1 MLAGRTPSASASAAL
16 AAAGFPRTKQDYV
29 TAFTV
34 GVCLKTVP
42 KPGEAAGEAFV
53 DEVGADPDE
62 MLVTMRVTDLA
73 SDVVR
78 ATTADQL
85 QEKFTAFLTL
95 RVEDFAANFTV
106 KKAKK
111 QDVMSNPYESVEW
124 ISYGTRPQ
132 ALKDG
137 QVVDNGGTPALSR
150 AIFEIVQEQRGL
162 AKEEFVDQVEEKSL
176 EAKHEMVISMG
187 AAFAQYRNKEGGE
200 GDDAGTTLVYKDTKG
215 GAVDI
220 KFHAGSVRYDDGYG
234 IAFFPMHITNVAG
247 EMDEEDIDRA
257 NESVVVGA

>member
-1 MLAGRTPSASASAAL
+1 
-16 AAAGFPRTKQDYV
+16 
-29 TAFTV
+29 
-34 GVCLKTVP
+34 
-42 KPGEAAGEAFV
+42 
-53 DEVGADPDE
+53 

-78 ATTADQL
+78 AITATQL
-85 QEKFTAFLTL
+85 QQKFATFLTQ
-95 RVEDFAANFTV
+95 RVENFAEHSTV
-106 KKAKK
+106 KTTKK

-132 ALKDG
+132 AMKDG
-137 QVVDNGGTPALSR
+137 KVVDHGGTPALSR

-162 AKEEFVDQVEEKSL
+162 AKEDFVDQVEEKSL
-176 EAKHEMVISMG
+176 EAKHEMVISVG
-187 AAFAQYRNKEGGE
+187 AAFAQYLNKEGGE
-200 GDDAGTTLVYKDTKG
+200 GDDPGATLVYKDTKG

-257 NESVVVGA
+257 NETVAVSA

>member
-1 MLAGRTPSASASAAL
+1 MPSDSARAAL
-16 AAAGFPRTKQDYV
+16 AAAGFPRKKQDYV

-78 ATTADQL
+78 ATTAAQL
-85 QEKFTAFLTL
+85 QQKFATFLTQ
-95 RVEDFAANFTV
+95 RVENFAKNFTV
-106 KKAKK
+106 KKTKK

-124 ISYGTRPQ
+124 ISYGTRP
-132 ALKDG
+132 LEMKDG
-137 QVVDNGGTPALSR
+137 QVVDHGGTPALSR

-162 AKEEFVDQVEEKSL
+162 AKEDFVDQVEEESL
-176 EAKHEMVISMG
+176 EAKHEMVISVG
-187 AAFAQYRNKEGGE
+187 AAFAQFLNKEGGE
-200 GDDAGTTLVYKDTKG
+200 GDDAGATLVYKDTKG

-247 EMDEEDIDRA
+247 EMDEEDVDRA
-257 NESVVVGA
+257 NESVAVSA